1 LRFFLTGK
9 PGVGKSTVAE
19 KTVQFLAAS
28 GYKVGGVV
36 CPEMRVAGRRVGFEI
51 IDLATGR
58 RGTLSHVDGTVGPC
72 VGRYRVNV
80 SELAEV
86 TVGAFKRA
94 LRDSDF
100 VVVDEI
106 GPMEL
111 TSIEFIDAVHRVLQ
125 EPIPLLAILH
135 WRMRH
140 PLIRVAQTSPDH
152 VTFKVT
158 LENRDALPEE
168 IAQMLIAAIDQRIV
182 RS

>member
-1 LRFFLTGK
+1 
-9 PGVGKSTVAE
+9 
-19 KTVQFLAAS
+19 
-28 GYKVGGVV
+28 
-36 CPEMRVAGRRVGFEI
+36 
-51 IDLATGR
+51 
-58 RGTLSHVDGTVGPC
+58 

-80 SELAEV
+80 SELTKV

-94 LRDSDF
+94 LKDRDF

-140 PLIRVAQTSPDH
+140 PLIRMAQASPDH

-158 LENRDALPEE
+158 LENRDALPRG
-168 IAQMLIAAIDQRIV
+168 IAQMLIAAIDQRKV
-182 RS
+182 GL